1 MNEAIIDTDRANK
14 VFTKALFY
22 NEEEDDKFVFKYDKV
37 APAILNYGHDIKAII
52 TPIKARV

>member
-37 APAILNYGHDIKAII
+37 APAILN
-52 TPIKARV
+52 